1 MILNVHIDFIEM
13 PIFIWISHG
22 ISTPK
27 LNDASV
33 QRSDSNID
41 LSWIKTS
48 DIGNFSAAESS

>member
-1 MILNVHIDFIEM
+1 M